1 MGVTFSPRRPW
12 LLWLGQLQ
20 HWPSLALS
28 SVGVRVC
35 PSCLCHSGVWDRS
48 DQDIN
53 SNDNSCHSVGT
64 AAVTGVRGS
73 GALVTSL
80 NPIYQSRS
88 QRVIGA
94 RTQQNQKLN
103 PGLASALSF
112 PRHVPLGQFYYFL
125 SFYLFAISCHTPL
138 GNNSEKHLT
147 LK

>member
-20 HWPSLALS
+20 HRPSLALS

-35 PSCLCHSGVWDRS
+35 PSYLCHSGVWNRS
-48 DQDIN
+48 DRDVN

-103 PGLASALSF
+103 PGLGFSAVVPVPCSF
-112 PRHVPLGQFYYFL
+112 GAIL
-125 SFYLFAISCHTPL
+125 LFFKLLFICD
-138 GNNSEKHLT
+138 
-147 LK
+147 